1 MDQQVNEF
9 INKLELSFN
18 SPELLKEALTHRS
31 YVNENP
37 NTPNGHN
44 ERLEFLGDAVLEL
57 ATTQMLFNDYPNFP
71 EGDLTSFRAALV
83 RTESLAEEALKLEL
97 GKYLFMSNGEEATGG
112 RDRQYIL
119 ANSME
124 ALIGSIYLDQ
134 GFDSALLF
142 IKEKIYY
149 KVQNIVDNRLDI
161 DAKSKLQELSQ
172 EQLKITPTYTLISDE
187 GPDHNK
193 TFTMGVLI
201 GETIFG
207 KGNGESKQNAEQVA
221 ASDALEN
228 WQELVD
234 KHFTTNNA

>member
-1 MDQQVNEF
+1 MDQKVNDFMQKINIEF
-9 INKLELSFN
+9 KN
-18 SPELLKEALTHRS
+18 PELLQEALTHRS

-37 NTPNGHN
+37 DTPNGHN

-57 ATTQMLFNDYPNFP
+57 ATTQMLFNDYPSYP
-71 EGDLTSFRAALV
+71 EGDLTSFRAAIV

-97 GKYLFMSNGEEATGG
+97 GQSLFMSNGEEATGG

-119 ANSME
+119 ANAME

-134 GFDSALLF
+134 GFDVALLF

-172 EQLKITPTYTLISDE
+172 EELKITPTYSLVSEE

-193 TFTMGVLI
+193 TFTMAVMI
-201 GETIFG
+201 GDNSFGEG
-207 KGNGESKQNAEQVA
+207 KGDSKQSAEQVA
-221 ASDALEN
+221 AQNALEN
-228 WQELVD
+228 WQELVG
-234 KHFTTNNA
+234 KYFPANNA